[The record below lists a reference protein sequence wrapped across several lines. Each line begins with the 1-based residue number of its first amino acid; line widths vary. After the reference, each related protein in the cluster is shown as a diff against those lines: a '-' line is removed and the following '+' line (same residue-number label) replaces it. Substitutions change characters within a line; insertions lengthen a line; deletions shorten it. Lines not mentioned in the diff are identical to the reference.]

1 MSIAKDAPSQTMN
14 RLQRFF
20 LNSKRILKISV
31 KPTKKIYLSIL
42 KVCLIGIAIIGGLSY
57 LIQLISQVIQNA
69 WGG

>member
-1 MSIAKDAPSQTMN
+1 QTMN